1 MSRTST
7 RMSLVFSC
15 LGHAYMHLFA
25 AFYFV
30 IVLALERDWGMP
42 YHELL
47 ELWTLGALLVGLGAL
62 PAGWLGDRWSASG
75 MMVILFVGMGTA
87 SILSSFATGPKTLMA
102 GLAGIGLF
110 ASIYHPVGLAWLV
123 RNSDER
129 RGKILGINGIF
140 GSVGIG
146 AAALVAGTLIDLWG
160 WRAAFIVPGVVSV
173 ITGLVLLACLRLGVI
188 VDAGIARPRAVP
200 EARTTMLRGFAVL
213 LLTMFLAAIVYQSTQ
228 AALPKL
234 FSLRLGAWL
243 GDGTVGVGALV
254 GLVYGVA
261 GVVQVLG
268 GHLADR
274 YRLKSVYVGFLL
286 LQVPL
291 LVVVAGLGG
300 LPLVGGAALMVVF
313 SVGALPAENMLL
325 ARYAPARHHGLAFG
339 VKFILTF
346 GSAPLSLMIV
356 SWVNRL
362 TGDFYWLFA
371 GLAGVIALAALAAL
385 MLPRGRSGGQV
396 AVSPAE

>member
-1 MSRTST
+1 
-7 RMSLVFSC
+7 MSLVFSC

-25 AFYFV
+25 AFYFI
-30 IVLALERDWGMP
+30 IVLALERAWGLP
-42 YHELL
+42 YHELI

-75 MMVILFVGMGTA
+75 MMVIFFVGMGA
-87 SILSSFATGPKTLMA
+87 SSIVSGFVTGPRTLMA

-140 GSVGIG
+140 GGIGVG

-160 WRAAFIVPGVVSV
+160 WRVAFIVPGVVSV
-173 ITGLVLLACLRLGVI
+173 ITGLILLVCLRLGVI
-188 VDAGIARPRAVP
+188 VETGAERPRAVP
-200 EARTTMLRGFAVL
+200 EARKTMLRGFAVL

-254 GLVYGVA
+254 GFVYGIA

-274 YRLKSVYVGFLL
+274 YRLKTVYVGFLL
-286 LQVPL
+286 LQAPF
-291 LVVVAGLGG
+291 LVLVAGLGG
-300 LPLVGGAALMVVF
+300 LPLVGVAALMVVV
-313 SVGALPAENMLL
+313 SVSALPAENMLL

-339 VKFILTF
+339 AKFILTF

-385 MLPRGRSGGQV
+385 MLPRARSGGV
-396 AVSPAE
+396 AMSPAE